1 MVRSVDKINTSA
13 NSEVL
18 QSTITGYSQYQWH
31 NYNFCP
37 TPPANIRYTVLIHN
51 SGYFGP
57 SLPFWAP
64 GPPDINGAADGYS
77 YVTARYTNSQYEYL
91 T

>member
-31 NYNFCP
+31 NYNFAQ
-37 TPPANIRYTVLIHN
+37 PPGKH
-51 SGYFGP
+51 
-57 SLPFWAP
+57 SLHSL
-64 GPPDINGAADGYS
+64 D
-77 YVTARYTNSQYEYL
+77 T
-91 T
+91 